1 MSFALLGLVAFQAYW
16 LGFMMETKK
25 EQFSS
30 DVRGALEQVVRKL
43 EKQELIILAQK
54 QRDLQ
59 GQQDKLASIALAL
72 KAKEKSKHLKKII

>member
-1 MSFALLGLVAFQAYW
+1 MTQKKIRLIISLMSFALLGLVAFQAYW

-43 EKQELIILAQK
+43 EKQELMTAITSSIE
-54 QRDLQ
+54 
-59 GQQDKLASIALAL
+59 DKLANKLNVVLS
-72 KAKEKSKHLKKII
+72 LKK